1 MQRKWI
7 LLTGILLLALLAVG
21 GYYMYQKPRSGVTN
35 VKADYSVTASE
46 LYNEFVANESAAN
59 IKYLNKVIEVSGKVM
74 EVKKEESAMSVQLNG
89 SDAGG
94 VNCSLQKV
102 PAKAPPVGSIVKVK
116 GKCTGFLMDVNLVDA
131 IIIK

>member
-21 GYYMYQKPRSGVTN
+21 GYYMYQKPRSGVIN